1 MTMTTNEIQ
10 MLKDWFSREIDSLR
24 SDAHSAREES
34 REDHQ
39 QVKDSIASVADDV
52 GDVKERVTRLEAN
65 DERRLKSLSRIQWG
79 IATII
84 AAVPVVTYILHELN
98 K

>member
-34 REDHQ
+34 RADHK
-39 QVKDSIASVADDV
+39 QVKESIAGVADDV
-52 GDVKERVTRLEAN
+52 GDVKERVTRLESN
-65 DERRLKSLSRIQWG
+65 DDQRLKKLSRIQWSVG
-79 IATII
+79 ALL
-84 AAVPVVTYILHELN
+84 AAVPAVAYLLHAVN
-98 K
+98 Q